1 MQALMYLDDV
11 GRNYC
16 PFAMLLRYN
25 DSALVYDRT
34 DGRRRKTRYS
44 NGVVQVQQLDGH
56 SIWDGLTMPRI
67 EDPMLHVGTYNELV
81 PL

>member
-11 GRNYC
+11 GPNNC

-34 DGRRRKTRYS
+34 DSGRRKTRYS
-44 NGVVQVQQLDGH
+44 NGVVQVQQ
-56 SIWDGLTMPRI
+56 IA
-67 EDPMLHVGTYNELV
+67 
-81 PL
+81 